1 MLKSN
6 FTVYGLIKKAVIG
19 IIDVVYF
26 NSLSEI
32 SEFKAYWGK
41 DNISLHE

>member
-1 MLKSN
+1 MLKNN
-6 FTVYGLIKKAVIG
+6 FTVYELIKGVVIE
-19 IIDVVYF
+19 IIDVVHF

-41 DNISLHE
+41 DNISLLE